1 MFKFKGINSNKMLS
15 KIKHILINQSINFPI
30 RTLTLS
36 LALTMFIFFGVK
48 YFYLEDD
55 LIKTFPEN
63 LSSKTIWD
71 EIQDEFG
78 ETEFVFI
85 AFGKD
90 SSGYNILD
98 DYNAIKSA
106 QLLTTAF
113 EDSLTH
119 YTNKVIS
126 ISNFNKISGNEYEL
140 NIGPLLDEFFL
151 QNFNNLT
158 SLTYLT

>member
-15 KIKHILINQSINFPI
+15 KIKDILINQSINFPI

-55 LIKTFPEN
+55 LIKTFPKN

-98 DYNAIKSA
+98 DYD
-106 QLLTTAF
+106 F
-113 EDSLTH
+113 
-119 YTNKVIS
+119 
-126 ISNFNKISGNEYEL
+126 G
-140 NIGPLLDEFFL
+140 
-151 QNFNNLT
+151 
-158 SLTYLT
+158 